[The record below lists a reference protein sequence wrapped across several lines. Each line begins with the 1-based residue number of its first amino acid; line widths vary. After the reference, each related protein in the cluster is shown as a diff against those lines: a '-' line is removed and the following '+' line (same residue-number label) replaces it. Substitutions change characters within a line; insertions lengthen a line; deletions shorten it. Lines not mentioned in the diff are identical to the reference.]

1 MQSHKPMRDIKNRTD
16 LYILVKQFYIKLF
29 DDTLLKP
36 FFADIDTDD
45 KLESHL
51 QILVNFWDQ
60 QLFYKGTYNR
70 NALQPHLTRH
80 QKLPF
85 KPEHF
90 KQWLKLFSQTIDE
103 NFDGE
108 KANQAKIKAQ
118 SIATVIQIKIS
129 QL

>member
-1 MQSHKPMRDIKNRTD
+1 MVDILNRND
-16 LYILVKQFYIKLF
+16 IYFLVKQFYEKLL
-29 DDTLLKP
+29 DDALLKIY
-36 FFADIDTDD
+36 FKEMDTDE
-45 KLESHL
+45 KLEHHL

-60 QLFYKGTYNR
+60 QLFYNGTYRR
-70 NALQPHLTRH
+70 NALQAHLNLH
-80 QKLPF
+80 QNLPL
-85 KPEHF
+85 KKGHF
-90 KQWLKLFSQTIDE
+90 AQWLKLFSQTIDE

>member
-1 MQSHKPMRDIKNRTD
+1 MPDILNRAD
-16 LYILVKQFYIKLF
+16 LYLLVKQFYIKLL
-29 DDTLLKP
+29 DDTLLKH
-36 FFADIDTDD
+36 FFADLDTPV

-60 QLFYKGTYNR
+60 QLFYNGTYNR
-70 NALQPHLTRH
+70 NALQPHLIKH
-80 QKLPF
+80 QSLPF

-90 KQWLKLFSQTIDE
+90 KQWLKLFCQTIDE

-108 KANQAKIKAQ
+108 MANQAKIKAQ